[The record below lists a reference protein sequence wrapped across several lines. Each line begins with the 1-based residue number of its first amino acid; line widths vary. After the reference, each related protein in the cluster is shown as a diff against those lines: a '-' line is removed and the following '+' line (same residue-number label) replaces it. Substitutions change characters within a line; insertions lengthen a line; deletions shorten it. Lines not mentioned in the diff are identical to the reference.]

1 MAAWQFD
8 CQQMHYSNK
17 HYATAGQ
24 HMVKGWSTKR
34 NSGMLAYA
42 VESCKSV
49 TIQCANV
56 ALHCNWF
63 NTTAL

>member
-24 HMVKGWSTKR
+24 QLVKGWSTK
-34 NSGMLAYA
+34 
-42 VESCKSV
+42 
-49 TIQCANV
+49 
-56 ALHCNWF
+56 
-63 NTTAL
+63 